1 MKKKRTLR
9 TEITI
14 LTVMTSLCTLL
25 LACVAILYV
34 FFSFFYENTQED
46 IRYVLQNTSQ
56 QLQSHIQFIEDGA
69 ISIRHNVM
77 LDDFFN
83 NAGYDENVAKEQL
96 SYCMKLSSDRNTIN
110 RQLPFV
116 VSVYLFNNQD
126 EYVYERYYASTVDF
140 QELEVERYSEL
151 HRKFKKQEFQYKT
164 YTDAE
169 NISLC
174 FRIYD
179 DQMQEQGICIAE
191 INGEAIEMVLGE
203 MASYKNGVW
212 IIMDNRGEILSSHG
226 KEDNIKKLWTI
237 GSTWQGKKK
246 IDSYNMLGYVNPC
259 SFGIYSIVSVG
270 QENIFALLEPT
281 VLIFGVGFILV
292 LVLTVFVAFSTSYRF
307 TKPMSGLSE
316 SIKAFGDQ
324 NFDVR
329 MGDSS
334 IQEFHDI
341 GVVFNEMADHIKY
354 LITQVY
360 EKEILAA
367 RLQVKYLQAQ
377 INPHFQFNVL
387 AMLGLKAKIAG
398 NEELYEGL
406 QAFSGLVQG
415 KIFREGEI
423 MIRVSE
429 ELEIVQFYLY
439 LQHSRFQEKISYEI
453 KLAEEEISQDLIP
466 KLLIEPLVENAVSH
480 GLEPKS
486 DKGRVQVSLWECEE
500 RDGRMLHICVEDDGV
515 GFDPENLDM
524 EEAEDGAGQIPDKD
538 MGEEKAREKVIRKL
552 HTHMGLAN
560 TRSLLE
566 ILYGNCFRME
576 IQGKKGKG
584 TRIEIVLPVQR
595 GEKNVESNGGG

>member
-14 LTVMTSLCTLL
+14 LTVMTSLSTLL
-25 LACVAILYV
+25 LACIAILYI

-46 IRYVLQNTSQ
+46 IQYVLQNTSQ
-56 QLQSHIQFIEDGA
+56 QFQSHMQFIEDGA
-69 ISIRHNVM
+69 ISMRHNVM
-77 LDDFFN
+77 LDDFFDN
-83 NAGYDENVAKEQL
+83 VDYDEDIAEEQL
-96 SYCMKLSSDRNTIN
+96 SYCIKLFSDRNTIN

-126 EYVYERYYASTVDF
+126 KYVYERYYASTVDF
-140 QELEVERYSEL
+140 QRLEVDKYFDL
-151 HRKFKKQEFQYKT
+151 HQRFKKQDLQYKA
-164 YTDAE
+164 YTDEE
-169 NISLC
+169 NINLC

-179 DQMQEQGICIAE
+179 DNMQERGICIVE
-191 INGEAIEMVLGE
+191 ISGQAIKMVLGE
-203 MASYKNGVW
+203 MAPYKNGTWLVL
-212 IIMDNRGEILSSHG
+212 DSKGEILNFYG
-226 KEDNIKKLWTI
+226 DEGNVKKLWEI

-246 IDSYNMLGYVNPC
+246 IDGSNMLGYVNPC
-259 SFGIYSIVSVG
+259 GFGIYSIVSVG

-281 VLIFGVGFILV
+281 VLILGGGFILV
-292 LVLTVFVAFSTSYRF
+292 LVLVVFVAFSMSYRF

-334 IQEFHDI
+334 IQEFYDI

-360 EKEILAA
+360 EKEIITA

-387 AMLGLKAKIAG
+387 AMLGVKAKIAG
-398 NEELYEGL
+398 NKELYEGI

-423 MIRVSE
+423 MIKVSE

-439 LQHSRFQEKISYEI
+439 LQHSRFQDKISYEI
-453 KLAEEEISQDLIP
+453 QMSDKDINECLIP
-466 KLLIEPLVENAVSH
+466 RLLIEPLVENAVSH
-480 GLEPKS
+480 GLEPKP
-486 DKGRVQVSLWECEE
+486 DKGKVKVLLWKGEE
-500 RDGRMLHICVEDDGV
+500 NGGEMLHICVDDDGV
-515 GFDPENLDM
+515 GFNPEDLNLREADRELKNM
-524 EEAEDGAGQIPDKD
+524 LNKNIQEEGSR
-538 MGEEKAREKVIRKL
+538 EETIRKI

-560 TRSLLE
+560 THSLLE
-566 ILYGNCFRME
+566 ILYGNRYSME

-584 TRIEIVLPVQR
+584 TKIEIVLPIER
-595 GEKNVESNGGG
+595 GEENVESYGGR

>member
-14 LTVMTSLCTLL
+14 LTVMTSVCTLL
-25 LACVAILYV
+25 LACIAILYV
-34 FFSFFYENTQED
+34 FFSFFYENTRED
-46 IRYVLQNTSQ
+46 IQYVLQNTSQ
-56 QLQSHIQFIEDGA
+56 QLQSHMQFIEDGA

-83 NAGYDENVAKEQL
+83 KADYDESVAEEQL
-96 SYCMKLSSDRNTIN
+96 SYCMKLFSDRNTIN

-116 VSVYLFNNQD
+116 ISVYLFNNHD
-126 EYVYERYYASTVDF
+126 EYVIERYYASTVEF
-140 QELEVERYSEL
+140 QQLEMEKYAEL
-151 HRKFKKQEFQYKT
+151 HRKFKAQELQYKA
-164 YTDAE
+164 YTDTE
-169 NISLC
+169 NINLC

-179 DQMQEQGICIAE
+179 DHMQERGICIAE
-191 INGEAIEMVLGE
+191 ISSEAMEMVLGE
-203 MASYKNGVW
+203 AASYKNGAW
-212 IIMDNRGEILSSHG
+212 LILDDGGEVLDAYG
-226 KEDNIKKLWTI
+226 EEDTIDSLRMI
-237 GSTWQGKKK
+237 GSNWQGRK
-246 IDSYNMLGYVNPC
+246 IIDQPDMLGYVDSC
-259 SFGIYSIVSVG
+259 GFGICSVVSAG
-270 QENIFALLEPT
+270 RENIFALLEPT
-281 VLIFGVGFILV
+281 VFVFGAGFILV

-329 MGDSS
+329 MGDLP

-341 GVVFNEMADHIKY
+341 GAVFNEMADHIKH

-360 EKEILAA
+360 EKEILAG

-387 AMLGLKAKIAG
+387 TMLGLKAKMAG

-406 QAFSGLVQG
+406 QAFSGLVHG

-429 ELEIVQFYLY
+429 ELEIVRFYLY

-453 KLAEEEISQDLIP
+453 DIADEEINRDLIP
-466 KLLIEPLVENAVSH
+466 RLLIEPLVENAISH
-480 GLEPKS
+480 GLEPKEK
-486 DKGRVQVSLWECEE
+486 KGQVKVALWEQEE
-500 RDGRMLHICVEDDGV
+500 QGERMLHIWVEDDGV
-515 GFDPENLDM
+515 GFDPEDLEREDADGKTGKKP
-524 EEAEDGAGQIPDKD
+524 EEAVQ
-538 MGEEKAREKVIRKL
+538 EEEQEEALRKF

-566 ILYGNCFRME
+566 ILYGNRFRME
-576 IQGKKGKG
+576 IQGEKGKG
-584 TRIEIVLPVQR
+584 TKIEIVLPADR
-595 GEKNVESNGGG
+595 GEENVESDSGR